1 LTKIIID
8 LVRFL
13 HRRGAKDD
21 ERMLTDT
28 DLLRRYAQDGSEAA
42 FGELVARH
50 VNLVYSTALRILNG
64 DKHLACDVA
73 QGVFTDLAWKSKQL
87 CEREDKGSNPETAA
101 CVSISGW
108 LYTST
113 RFAAAKAVR
122 AEQTRRK
129 HEQKAHAMKEL
140 LHIAPVEP
148 DWAQLRPVIDDA
160 MGVLDETDRGALL
173 LRFFEDQDLRTV
185 GCALGLSEDA
195 ARMRISRALDKLR
208 ELLAK
213 RGVTTTAG
221 ALSVTLAAKVVEAAP
236 VGLAATITGASLSA
250 VAVTTTPSI
259 GLFMASVKSKIA
271 LTALLAVGIASP
283 LIMQRTSMN
292 RLRVEN
298 ENLRAQL
305 SAAQAMQLTP
315 QTNAPDSTEPTRTG
329 SQETELLRLRGEVTR
344 LRADAARQQPNAQAK
359 ARPRSEPLDTIGGY
373 EMYTGDLL
381 GPHHADTIKMMK
393 MVGMALRR
401 LEQDSAIS
409 ADMRAM
415 PFSQENELRAEL
427 KKSISLPNE
436 EWNQFEIL
444 VPTLDTLTENKSDS
458 GLIVA
463 RSKYPI
469 QTPDGRW
476 VRVYLRVDGSVVN
489 LIHDSATK
497 ALDFGELE
505 NSTRSNSP

>member
-1 LTKIIID
+1 
-8 LVRFL
+8 
-13 HRRGAKDD
+13 
-21 ERMLTDT
+21 MLTDT
-28 DLLRRYAQDGSEAA
+28 DLLRRYAQHGSEAS

-64 DKHLACDVA
+64 DEHLACDVA
-73 QGVFTDLAWKSKQL
+73 QSVFTDLARKGTEL
-87 CEREDKGSNPETAA
+87 CDRAEKGANTEDAA
-101 CVSISGW
+101 GISISGW

-140 LHIAPVEP
+140 LHGEPVEP
-148 DWAQLRPVIDDA
+148 DWAQLRPVLDDA
-160 MGVLDETDRGALL
+160 MGVLDEADRGALL
-173 LRFFEDQDLRTV
+173 LRFFEGKDLRTV
-185 GCALGLSEDA
+185 GSALGLSEDA
-195 ARMRISRALDKLR
+195 ARMRICRALGKLR

-221 ALSVTLAAKVVEAAP
+221 ALSVTLAANVVEAAP
-236 VGLAATITGASLSA
+236 VGLAATITSASLSA
-250 VAVTTTPSI
+250 LALTTSTPSI
-259 GLFMASVKSKIA
+259 GLFMASIKSKIA
-271 LTALLAVGIASP
+271 LAALLAVGIASP
-283 LIMQRTSMN
+283 LIIQRTTVN

-298 ENLRAQL
+298 ETLRAQL
-305 SAAQAMQLTP
+305 SAAPATQSSP
-315 QTNAPDSTEPTRTG
+315 PTNTADSTEPTRIG
-329 SQETELLRLRGEVTR
+329 AQEAELLRLRGEVTR
-344 LRADAARQQPNAQAK
+344 LRAETARTRQQPTAQAK
-359 ARPRSEPLDTIGGY
+359 ARPPSAAADTIGGY

-393 MVGMALRR
+393 LVGMALRR
-401 LEQDSAIS
+401 LEQNPAIS
-409 ADMRAM
+409 ADVRAM
-415 PFSQENELRAEL
+415 PFSQDNELRTEL
-427 KKSISLPNE
+427 KKSISLPDE

-444 VPTLDTLTENKSDS
+444 VPNLETLSQFKSDS

-463 RSKYPI
+463 RSKDPI

-476 VRVYLRVDGSVVN
+476 VRIYTRVDGSIVN

>member
-1 LTKIIID
+1 
-8 LVRFL
+8 
-13 HRRGAKDD
+13 
-21 ERMLTDT
+21 MLTDT

-73 QGVFTDLAWKSKQL
+73 QGVFTDLARKSKQL
-87 CEREDKGSNPETAA
+87 CDREDKGSNPEAA
-101 CVSISGW
+101 ARISISGW

-140 LHIAPVEP
+140 LHGEPVEP
-148 DWAQLRPVIDDA
+148 DWAQLRPVLDDA
-160 MGVLDETDRGALL
+160 MGVLDEADRGALL
-173 LRFFEDQDLRTV
+173 LRFFEGKDLRTV
-185 GCALGLSEDA
+185 GSALGLSEDA

-236 VGLAATITGASLSA
+236 VGLAVTITSASLSA
-250 VAVTTTPSI
+250 VALTSSTPSI
-259 GLFMASVKSKIA
+259 GLFMASIKSKIA
-271 LTALLAVGIASP
+271 LSALLAVGIASP
-283 LIMQRTSMN
+283 LIIQRTAMN

-305 SAAQAMQLTP
+305 SAAQATQSSP
-315 QTNAPDSTEPTRTG
+315 QTNTADSTQATRTA

-344 LRADAARQQPNAQAK
+344 LRADAARQQPTAQAR
-359 ARPRSEPLDTIGGY
+359 ARPRSAPVDTVDGY

-393 MVGMALRR
+393 MVGMALWR
-401 LEQDSAIS
+401 LEQDPAIS

-415 PFSQENELRAEL
+415 PFSQDNELRAQL
-427 KKSISLPNE
+427 KKSISLPDE

-458 GLIVA
+458 GLIIA
-463 RSKYPI
+463 RSKDPI

-476 VRVYLRVDGSVVN
+476 VRVYTRVDGSIVN

>member
-1 LTKIIID
+1 
-8 LVRFL
+8 
-13 HRRGAKDD
+13 
-21 ERMLTDT
+21 MLTDT

-42 FGELVARH
+42 FGDLVARH

-73 QGVFTDLAWKSKQL
+73 QSVFTDLARKGMQL
-87 CEREDKGSNPETAA
+87 CAREGRGSNTEATT
-101 CVSISGW
+101 CLSISGW

-140 LHIAPVEP
+140 LQGESVEP
-148 DWAQLRPVIDDA
+148 DWAELRPVLDDA
-160 MGVLDETDRGALL
+160 MGVLDEADRGALL
-173 LRFFEDQDLRTV
+173 LRFFEGKDLRTV
-185 GCALGLSEDA
+185 GSALGLSEDA

-208 ELLAK
+208 ELLVK
-213 RGVTTTAG
+213 RSVTTTAG

-236 VGLAATITGASLSA
+236 VGLAATITSASLGA
-250 VAVTTTPSI
+250 VAITTSVPSI
-259 GLFMASVKSKIA
+259 DLFMASIKSKIA
-271 LTALLAVGIASP
+271 LSALLAVGIASP
-283 LIMQRTSMN
+283 LIMQRASMSK
-292 RLRVEN
+292 LRVEN

-305 SAAQAMQLTP
+305 SAAQEMQSRS
-315 QTNAPDSTEPTRTG
+315 QTNTPDSTEATRTG
-329 SQETELLRLRGEVTR
+329 PQESELLRLRGEITR
-344 LRADAARQQPNAQAK
+344 LRADAARTREQPPAQAK
-359 ARPRSEPLDTIGGY
+359 PRQRSAPVDTVQGY
-373 EMYTGDLL
+373 EMYAGDLL

-401 LEQDSAIS
+401 LEQDPAIS
-409 ADMRAM
+409 ADLRAM
-415 PFSQENELRAEL
+415 PFSQDNELRAEL
-427 KKSISLPNE
+427 KKSISLPDE

-444 VPTLDTLTENKSDS
+444 VPNLDILTENKSDS

-463 RSKYPI
+463 RSKDPI

-476 VRVYLRVDGSVVN
+476 IRIYTRADGSIVN

-505 NSTRSNSP
+505 NSTRSNSPK